1 MSSSVS
7 SNNGRKVRFTLPG
20 QEFVFDPPKIV
31 SPRNKVIHG
40 TRQYIN
46 GTLQSTKFA
55 SVPEPPVNP
64 KRELQPLPP
73 REPLPEPRP
82 IQRTK
87 LKIELPT
94 QSTGKNCADSV
105 RQKLVV
111 GFENLKIDCGV
122 AKKTDPVAERL
133 AKLSI
138 VTPKLVAKEPV
149 RQTREFPDIHH
160 KFTSLENLGPGRG
173 RESQG
178 VSGKYSGG
186 GEEVTRFPRR
196 QTNSAV
202 RSVKITQK
210 VTRQSVISS
219 QASPLRNRQ
228 SRSAL
233 KSFQIIDTRFPGY
246 ELETTSY
253 NSDSPELR
261 SRPSLPTVEVTGI
274 PAHKDFEDSAGSI
287 GVNEESSRKF
297 LRVPE
302 LSDISENIYE
312 ASVAGSGSN
321 SGEIEPSENVAQF
334 WDFVQRWRSIRLG
347 SSKKKFSNLNRQSS
361 AVSVQRSIK
370 TVEKRA
376 QITSRLRTLRMNL
389 EQVPMVSTL
398 LRAARDANELLLKE
412 ALRDILIN
420 GITKEDLNSTDK
432 SGRTAISYIC
442 STNLTHFLDIFLQLP
457 GIDVNKPD
465 NEGNTPL
472 HFAAQAGQVDVVN
485 MLLSRSRSIVVD
497 AKNNLGFT
505 PLMKAALQGR
515 TKCAKLL
522 LFAASPV
529 EVDSGRG
536 MRPEQWA
543 KFCGRYSCAEMIEKC
558 ARSRLLEKT
567 SSCKWSNDS
576 LALDKPAVSRSRT
589 NPSQQQSGGIRS
601 KFRKVFPFTLPF
613 RDKQY
618 KEDPGTEIVQYLSAA
633 ALCASGPVVLPANGN
648 SKIIKSIIRPLEV
661 PKLEVTLANNMSL
674 IRKYEN
680 SSFSEDTESV
690 ESSQPPT
697 SPSRG
702 KK

>member
-46 GTLQSTKFA
+46 GTLQSTKFGT
-55 SVPEPPVNP
+55 VPEPANP

-73 REPLPEPRP
+73 REPLPEPKP
-82 IQRTK
+82 VQKTK
-87 LKIELPT
+87 LRIELPP
-94 QSTGKNCADSV
+94 QASTKPDSV
-105 RQKLVV
+105 RHKLIV
-111 GFENLKIDCGV
+111 GLDSLKIDPGV
-122 AKKTDPVAERL
+122 GKKTDPIAERL
-133 AKLSI
+133 TKLSI
-138 VTPKLVAKEPV
+138 VTPKFVAKEPV
-149 RQTREFPDIHH
+149 RQSREFPDIHH
-160 KFTSLENLGPGRG
+160 KFTSLETLTPVRVGGIQVRDHLKDTARDTGGTAKIPGS
-173 RESQG
+173 EDLQ
-178 VSGKYSGG
+178 
-186 GEEVTRFPRR
+186 RFPRR
-196 QTNSAV
+196 QVNSAV

-210 VTRQSVISS
+210 VSRQSVIASH
-219 QASPLRNRQ
+219 QVSPLKNRQ
-228 SRSAL
+228 GKGAPN

-246 ELETTSY
+246 NLQSTNF
-253 NSDSPELR
+253 NSNTDNLKN
-261 SRPSLPTVEVTGI
+261 RPSLPTVEVTGI
-274 PAHKDFEDSAGSI
+274 SPRQTDCEELNGGNL
-287 GVNEESSRKF
+287 GVNVECNRKL

-302 LSDISENIYE
+302 LSDISENIYDS
-312 ASVAGSGSN
+312 SVAGSGLK
-321 SGEIEPSENVAQF
+321 SGNEPSLSHRENVAQF
-334 WDFVQRWRSIRLG
+334 WDFVQRWRGIRL
-347 SSKKKFSNLNRQSS
+347 KKFSNLNRQSS
-361 AVSVQRSIK
+361 AVSVQRSVK

-376 QITSRLRTLRMNL
+376 QVTSRLRTLRMNL

-420 GITKEDLNSTDK
+420 GVTKEDLNSTDK

-457 GIDVNKPD
+457 GIDINKPD

-522 LFAASPV
+522 LFAGASPV
-529 EVDSGRG
+529 ETDSGRG

-601 KFRKVFPFTLPF
+601 KFRKVFPFTLSF
-613 RDKQY
+613 RDKQF
-618 KEDPGTEIVQYLSAA
+618 KEDPSAGTEIVQYLSAA

-661 PKLEVTLANNMSL
+661 PKDFLWLFVA
-674 IRKYEN
+674 
-680 SSFSEDTESV
+680 
-690 ESSQPPT
+690 
-697 SPSRG
+697 G
-702 KK
+702 

>member
-1 MSSSVS
+1 MMIFLFKSFFLLS
-7 SNNGRKVRFTLPG
+7 
-20 QEFVFDPPKIV
+20 
-31 SPRNKVIHG
+31 
-40 TRQYIN
+40 
-46 GTLQSTKFA
+46 
-55 SVPEPPVNP
+55 
-64 KRELQPLPP
+64 LPP
-73 REPLPEPRP
+73 L
-82 IQRTK
+82 
-87 LKIELPT
+87 L
-94 QSTGKNCADSV
+94 
-105 RQKLVV
+105 
-111 GFENLKIDCGV
+111 CG
-122 AKKTDPVAERL
+122 
-133 AKLSI
+133 
-138 VTPKLVAKEPV
+138 
-149 RQTREFPDIHH
+149 
-160 KFTSLENLGPGRG
+160 
-173 RESQG
+173 
-178 VSGKYSGG
+178 
-186 GEEVTRFPRR
+186 
-196 QTNSAV
+196 
-202 RSVKITQK
+202 
-210 VTRQSVISS
+210 
-219 QASPLRNRQ
+219 
-228 SRSAL
+228 
-233 KSFQIIDTRFPGY
+233 
-246 ELETTSY
+246 
-253 NSDSPELR
+253 
-261 SRPSLPTVEVTGI
+261 
-274 PAHKDFEDSAGSI
+274 
-287 GVNEESSRKF
+287 
-297 LRVPE
+297 
-302 LSDISENIYE
+302 
-312 ASVAGSGSN
+312 
-321 SGEIEPSENVAQF
+321 
-334 WDFVQRWRSIRLG
+334 
-347 SSKKKFSNLNRQSS
+347 
-361 AVSVQRSIK
+361 
-370 TVEKRA
+370 RA
-376 QITSRLRTLRMNL
+376 QVTSRLRTLRMNL

-420 GITKEDLNSTDK
+420 GVTKEDLNSTDK

-457 GIDVNKPD
+457 GIDINKPD

-522 LFAASPV
+522 LFAGASPV
-529 EVDSGRG
+529 ETDSGRG

-601 KFRKVFPFTLPF
+601 KFRKVFPFTLSF
-613 RDKQY
+613 RDKQF
-618 KEDPGTEIVQYLSAA
+618 KEDPSAGTEIVQYLSAA

-690 ESSQPPT
+690 ESAAHQPPT
-697 SPSRG
+697 PRG